1 MALRSGIEALRL
13 LSAKGQRFSVV
24 FTSDSRYLVDGMSA
38 WVHDWM
44 KRGWK
49 RKSGSIE
56 NLALWQELVEAARA
70 HRVSWRWVRGH
81 RGHPQNEYANMLATR
96 AAAEQSDS
104 HGAVASEFEA
114 WLGAERAKGRMTIE
128 PDPFPDPAH
137 FRVGRALPAASTARL
152 Q

>member
-56 NLALWQELVEAARA
+56 NLALWQELVEAARV

-104 HGAVASEFEA
+104 GGAVASTFEA
-114 WLGAERAKGRMTIE
+114 WLSAERAKGRMTIE

-137 FRVGRALPAASTARL
+137 FRMGRALPAASAARL